1 MASHIP
7 VYGLNGIDTQPG
19 VKYGKYQP
27 HSPSRAFDRYVQKI
41 KNPAMR
47 SAAIAR
53 HSDEMA
59 TLNGIYNVAY
69 TNVQEGIA
77 TKQDFANLKKVKVLI
92 SLNDNDFNAYRFAK
106 IIMPYVT
113 DIDENGDY
121 YFDNLELA
129 QAAAEAE
136 EQFFNYAESPAA
148 TEYGIKQKLTSLDGW
163 FKNFV
168 KKAIVNPAKAVG
180 KAVVKSITIP
190 VKAGVQAT
198 KATVNLT
205 KAGIQAIGG
214 KTKEAKETLKKAEKN
229 LTNSVVDPL
238 KESWE
243 VTKDLTKYTVV
254 DPTVFA
260 AKTSYDVFRSSGK
273 VAGKVFKVLFIK
285 INPITVSIRATLRG
299 LIAINFLGLAS
310 RLNVG
315 LMTQEQATQQGY
327 SIEAWTKAKQ
337 AVEKLVKIFTK
348 MGGKADKILKSVVN
362 GAAKKPLFKKHIK
375 GKKINIPDNDEG
387 EASLGW
393 LAEAAAVTAKVIGI
407 ITALWQMV
415 AQVVKSINEHKANKT
430 AAEKQQ
436 EQQQKLQQMYDTY
449 AHDATG
455 NFYTDDDGN
464 LMTWDQYDQFL
475 ADQKATEEKRKK
487 ILIIS
492 GIAAAAIAG
501 LMLIK

>member
-7 VYGLNGIDTQPG
+7 VYGLNGIDTELG
-19 VKYGKYQP
+19 RLCGTYEP
-27 HSPSRAFDRYVQKI
+27 HSRSRAFDQYVNRI
-41 KNPAMR
+41 KNAKYKQAVI
-47 SAAIAR
+47 SR
-53 HSDEMA
+53 HSNELA
-59 TLNGIYNVAY
+59 GLAGIYNVSYHNLTSGNGDSTDA
-69 TNVQEGIA
+69 
-77 TKQDFANLKKVKVLI
+77 ANLKKVKVLLF
-92 SLNDNDFNAYRFAK
+92 LNDYDFNAYRFAK
-106 IIMPYVT
+106 ILMPYVQ
-113 DIDENGDY
+113 DIDAEGNY
-121 YFDNLELA
+121 IFDNLDMA
-129 QAAAEAE
+129 QAAAQAE
-136 EQFFNYAESPAA
+136 EKFFEYADSPAA
-148 TEYGIKQKLTSLDGW
+148 TEVGIEEQLGSLKSF
-163 FKNFV
+163 FKKIGKTTWNAT
-168 KKAIVNPAKAVG
+168 KAIGKGIAKSVT
-180 KAVVKSITIP
+180 VPVKS
-190 VKAGVQAT
+190 AVQAT
-198 KATVNLT
+198 KAAVNVT
-205 KAGIQAIGG
+205 KAGIQAVGG
-214 KTKEAKETLKKAEKN
+214 NTAGARASLKKAANN
-229 LTNSVVDPL
+229 LKSSTLNPL
-238 KESWE
+238 KETWN

-260 AKTSYDVFRSSGK
+260 AKTSYDVFRSTVK

-327 SIEAWTKAKQ
+327 STEAWTKAKQ

-348 MGGKADKILKSVVN
+348 MGGKADKILKSVIN
-362 GAAKKPLFKKHIK
+362 GAAKKPLFKKDIK

-415 AQVVKSINEHKANKT
+415 AQVVKKINENKANKT

-449 AHDATG
+449 AHDANG

-464 LMTWDQYDQFL
+464 LMTWDQYDQYL
-475 ADQKATEEKRKK
+475 ADQKATQEKRKK
-487 ILIIS
+487 LLLIS
-492 GIAAAAIAG
+492 GIAAAAVAG
-501 LMLIK
+501 LMLIN